1 MDRPLSKPAQPERT
15 KGSTLLPAKYGAKW
29 LEPAKVN
36 TSRKSNVS
44 TELSQS
50 LPINNK
56 GDDVHRRIVSVYSKR
71 TWPPKPI
78 YKTHKSIDEGRNTN
92 ERLYLSGDEDV
103 SLQANRNG
111 ETETAKSNPNSQ
123 FYEHFQEPSP
133 YRPVISARKAKPTP
147 TPRPKPL
154 IHDSSSIE
162 SLKSSGYS
170 SFDIPQPYV
179 KPKPFNKNIRAEI
192 TLSNIR
198 PQSENSFFDMVKEH
212 DIKKNNDQRSPAS
225 KSVAKVLGHG
235 LDSTNIARPLKQ
247 ANSDQSFKSNKTD
260 EVQEQCAALKCW
272 SLEKDRPRQSFA
284 HHDWQSMIFSFAE
297 VLLATETLKRKNETT
312 GASKA
317 AAMSARMHSNE
328 NTPAGSLED
337 LQELKLSGSTEDIR
351 TNDVL
356 EWCPFFCNEIGGETE
371 GEMFSSD
378 ISQLSTCSQT
388 PAVSVQLLLPEN
400 SSHSITNSPTTAR
413 MLLINN
419 KGVSVMEKI
428 GIDDDKQLNAV
439 GFVQE
444 YLDGGALYYKKHFFQ
459 QDHFNF
465 FGIDDKYGPVAISI
479 KREKLREANANIKD
493 NAWNYRVIVRASE
506 LCTLRGSILEDVL
519 ISQHYSTTRAL
530 KPRDVLEYVCPE
542 INFDCLK
549 SASSTEA
556 VQKQLMKVD
565 EQNVANS
572 YKIGIMYCKKGQT
585 TEEEMYNNEHGSPGF
600 EEFLDLL
607 GDKVQLKGF
616 DKFRGGLDVKTNS
629 TGKESYFTTFQG
641 IEIMFHVTTLLPYTT
656 NNVQQLLRKRHI
668 GNDIVTIVF
677 QEPDSPPFSAQNIRS
692 HFQHLFVVIRVHQ
705 PCSSKTSY
713 RIAVTRSQDI
723 PAFGPLIPKDALFP
737 KSETFREFLLTKL
750 LNGERAARSAGKFKA
765 MSMNTRQEYLR
776 DLALNHTSQTG
787 LEASQK
793 FTRFSLT
800 AASRRVIDRDKSK
813 NKLLPE
819 ESSLGSL
826 VWHVILQDCTTEG
839 VQCMLGISDY
849 MFLLIRKSTNRVIF
863 SIPCQAII
871 GWAEF
876 SNHTLHVYFGRGERI
891 AIRASSCSACDWKRE
906 VKLRLQTFSIG
917 CETKTKTLRR
927 NARGQLGFHINY
939 EGIVMD
945 VEANGYASH
954 VGVTQGSRL
963 VEICK
968 VLVVTMTHDEMLDL
982 LRTSDVVTVIMI
994 LPLEDGTPRRCSK
1007 SLYHVSPVLKMI
1019 EISSEAS
1026 YESSGDDN
1034 VIHSRSRSDPSTT
1047 SRTARH
1053 NKSLEDITQ
1062 VLAQNLSLK
1071 LNVQS
1076 ARDWNHASSASNS
1089 AASTPTT
1096 NPLNFKHKAK
1106 QSSTTEQI
1114 LPHTRYRPRF
1124 YNRGEYE
1131 EDKTMPISSNSNH
1144 FTTIPLKKSKDKG
1157 LFGSGGMKHS
1167 TSTESGLNLSSYE
1180 YENYEKNNESRTSR
1194 PQNFQGA
1201 FQSASASNTP
1211 ATTPTTKV
1219 NIFPNRFSM
1228 KPASIDNNKQHLLRP
1243 KPYRPL
1249 QRDPIVSSIPT
1260 PNNHIATASQ
1270 KTRERYPG
1278 RTQML
1283 HSTSTESGQDSNTNM
1298 ADIDGKKST
1307 TTPRRKKHSFPV
1319 KSSNNESNYESKQIQ
1334 DHSSAARHHRR
1345 YVGSPQI
1352 ARRKPKSQI
1361 HKKLTRAMSDE
1372 SICGIVQNTSWR
1384 NDDMEMRNHDS
1395 AFNSTEPNLA
1405 DSWDRSTFRPVN
1417 STEDWLQPAAD
1428 SPSQD
1433 EVYHSCASD
1442 YSDDGLTMEA
1452 TADPRSAASI
1462 SPILPDAGSS
1472 EDSYEPI
1479 SRISTESDADLRLRK
1494 IEDALKSLQNQLA
1507 REQRSKRR
1515 ILKEVERLRR
1525 DNERLQQQT
1534 STESHNSKRDMTYT

>member
-1 MDRPLSKPAQPERT
+1 MDRSLSKPAQPERA
-15 KGSTLLPAKYGAKW
+15 KINTLLPAKYGAKW
-29 LEPAKVN
+29 LEPTKVN
-36 TSRKSNVS
+36 TRRSNVP

-50 LPINNK
+50 LPIDSK
-56 GDDVHRRIVSVYSKR
+56 GDEGHRRITSVYAKR

-78 YKTHKSIDEGRNTN
+78 YKSHKSLDDSQNTN
-92 ERLYLSGDEDV
+92 ERLFLSGNEEI
-103 SLQANRNG
+103 SFQARSNG
-111 ETETAKSNPNSQ
+111 STDTTSKSHQKSQ
-123 FYEHFQEPSP
+123 FYEHFYEPSP
-133 YRPVISARKAKPTP
+133 YRPVISKKPKPEP
-147 TPRPKPL
+147 TPRPKPV
-154 IHDSSSIE
+154 IHDSSSAE

-170 SFDIPQPYV
+170 SFDIPKPYV
-179 KPKPFNKNIRAEI
+179 KPKPFNKSIRAEMP
-192 TLSNIR
+192 LANIR

-212 DIKKNNDQRSPAS
+212 DIKKNIDQRSPAS
-225 KSVAKVLGHG
+225 KTVAKVLGQG
-235 LDSTNIARPLKQ
+235 LDSVAVSKQTLKQ
-247 ANSDQSFKSNKTD
+247 TNSDPSYKSHKS
-260 EVQEQCAALKCW
+260 EEIQEQCAALKCW

-284 HHDWQSMIFSFAE
+284 HHDWQSMTFSFSD
-297 VLLATETLKRKNETT
+297 VLVATETLKRKNETT

-317 AAMSARMHSNE
+317 AAMSARMHSND

-337 LQELKLSGSTEDIR
+337 LQELKLSGSTEDVR

-371 GEMFSSD
+371 GEVFSSD
-378 ISQLSTCSQT
+378 VSQLSTCSQT

-413 MLLINN
+413 MLLVNN

-444 YLDGGALYYKKHFFQ
+444 YIDGGALYYKKHFFQ

-465 FGIDDKYGPVAISI
+465 FGIDDKFGPVAISI
-479 KREKLREANANIKD
+479 KREKLKEANANIKD
-493 NAWNYRVIVRASE
+493 NAWNYRIIVRASE
-506 LCTLRGSILEDVL
+506 LCTLRGSVLEDVL
-519 ISQHYSTTRAL
+519 LSQHYSTTRAL

-549 SASSTEA
+549 SAPSTEA

-585 TEEEMYNNEHGSPGF
+585 TEEEMYNNEFGSPGF

-607 GDKVQLKGF
+607 GEKVQLKGF

-641 IEIMFHVTTLLPYTT
+641 IEIMFHVTTLLPYTA

-705 PCSSKTSY
+705 PCSNRTSY

-800 AASRRVIDRDKSK
+800 AASRRVIDRDKTK
-813 NKLLPE
+813 NKLSPE
-819 ESSLGSL
+819 ECSLGSL
-826 VWHVILQDCTTEG
+826 VWHVILQDCTTKG
-839 VQCMLGISDY
+839 VPCMLGISDY

-876 SNHTLHVYFGRGERI
+876 SSDILHVYFGRGERI
-891 AIRASSCSACDWKRE
+891 AIRASSCSSCDWKRE

-917 CETKTKTLRR
+917 CETNTKTLRR

-945 VEANGYASH
+945 VEANGCANH

-968 VLVVTMTHDEMLDL
+968 VLVVTMTHEEMLDL

-994 LPLEDGTPRRCSK
+994 SPLEDGTPRRCSK

-1019 EISSEAS
+1019 EINSEAS
-1026 YESSGDDN
+1026 YGSSGEEN
-1034 VIHSRSRSDPSTT
+1034 VVHSRSRSDPS
-1047 SRTARH
+1047 SASKTARH

-1062 VLAQNLSLK
+1062 ALAQNLKK

-1076 ARDWNHASSASNS
+1076 ARDWNHASSASHS
-1089 AASTPTT
+1089 AASTPST
-1096 NPLNFKHKAK
+1096 NPHNFKHKTK
-1106 QSSTTEQI
+1106 QSSEQV

-1124 YNRGEYE
+1124 YNHNEYE
-1131 EDKTMPISSNSNH
+1131 DASSKSNH
-1144 FTTIPLKKSKDKG
+1144 FTTIPLKKNKDKG
-1157 LFGSGGMKHS
+1157 FLGSGGMKHS
-1167 TSTESGLNLSSYE
+1167 TSTESGLNLNSYE
-1180 YENYEKNNESRTSR
+1180 YDNFEKSKESKTSR
-1194 PQNFQGA
+1194 PHNFGA
-1201 FQSASASNTP
+1201 PFQSASTSNTP
-1211 ATTPTTKV
+1211 VTTPTTKV
-1219 NIFPNRFSM
+1219 NIFPNRFAM
-1228 KPASIDNNKQHLLRP
+1228 KPSGIDNNKQHLLRP
-1243 KPYRPL
+1243 KPYRPV
-1249 QRDPIVSSIPT
+1249 QRDPTISTVSTSNHYNAT
-1260 PNNHIATASQ
+1260 PSQ
-1270 KTRERYPG
+1270 KPRDRYPG
-1278 RTQML
+1278 RTQIL
-1283 HSTSTESGQDSNTNM
+1283 HSTSTESGLDSNTNNDEM
-1298 ADIDGKKST
+1298 DGRKPT
-1307 TTPRRKKHSFPV
+1307 TTPRRKKNSIQPV
-1319 KSSNNESNYESKQIQ
+1319 KPTRNESGSGMRQSLDYSFKQPTPA
-1334 DHSSAARHHRR
+1334 HHHRR

-1352 ARRKPKSQI
+1352 ERRKPRTQL
-1361 HKKLTRAMSDE
+1361 HKKLTRAVSDE
-1372 SICGIVQNTSWR
+1372 SICGIVQNKSWR
-1384 NDDMEMRNHDS
+1384 NDDMEMQNYNNGYNCNNS
-1395 AFNSTEPNLA
+1395 AQTHLA
-1405 DSWDRSTFRPVN
+1405 DSWNRSTFRPVN
-1417 STEDWLQPAAD
+1417 NTDD
-1428 SPSQD
+1428 SPSQE

-1452 TADPRSAASI
+1452 TAEPRSAASI

-1494 IEDALKSLQNQLA
+1494 IEDALKSLQSQLV

-1525 DNERLQQQT
+1525 DNELLQKQAASSSSSQ
-1534 STESHNSKRDMTYT
+1534 NNNKRDMTYT